1 MAETDFDHHKSV
13 IETNFKE
20 LPVTTTKAVEAIDV
34 SLQDTTLAISL
45 VILRVKLTY
54 VHLSINHLNR

>member
-45 VILRVKLTY
+45 VILRVKLT
-54 VHLSINHLNR
+54 